1 MIIVSWLRKLNF
13 FNLKVEKTQP
23 KHNILGGAKVDY
35 RKLKGKIKEVFDTQ
49 GAFAKAMGLSYTS
62 INQKVN
68 DKVEWSSSEIAKAC
82 DLLYIPLTEAH
93 LYFFTP
99 KVEKSQL

>member
-1 MIIVSWLRKLNF
+1 M
-13 FNLKVEKTQP
+13 
-23 KHNILGGAKVDY
+23 DY

-49 GAFAKAMGLSYTS
+49 EAFAKAMGLSYTS

-82 DLLYIPLTEAH
+82 NLLHIPLEEAH
-93 LYFFTP
+93 MYFFTQ
-99 KVEKSQL
+99 KVEFSQL